1 MAIYNARSSKV
12 AVAVAVLLVVVAAR
26 VPTAAEAQNCSTQ
39 LAGLVNCAPYVVPGV
54 SSGQPSK
61 QCCSALGAV
70 SHDCACSTLGI
81 ISRLPAKCGRS
92 PVACCECSHN
102 S

>member
-26 VPTAAEAQNCSTQ
+26 VPTAA

-61 QCCSALGAV
+61 H
-70 SHDCACSTLGI
+70 HDCACSTLGI
-81 ISRLPAKCGRS
+81 ISKLPAKCGRS
-92 PVACCECSHN
+92 PVACCEFRTGLGQAVPARYGPRAS